1 MTDFECD
8 WIDAFTDQAFGGNGC
23 AVVYDHNGLPDEVC
37 CAFVKETSL
46 TECTFVG
53 PSKIADF
60 KVRYFLAGGEI
71 PFAGHPTLA
80 TAVSLI
86 NRDQI
91 DGTQVTFETRA
102 GIVPIEI
109 DESFGLPRIT
119 MTQPAPDFG
128 PELDPELLARIGGIA
143 AEDIIAPPQ
152 VVSTG
157 LPFCIVILR
166 NHKVLEQVTLHP
178 ELTKKFREAG
188 VYPGLMEP
196 YWATLQGF
204 SEVGDTFARLPML
217 PPNPA
222 EDAFTG
228 SATGCL
234 AAYLW
239 SRGMIEDRN
248 FIAEQGHL
256 MGRPGQAQVQVLGAQ
271 RNIQGVRVAG
281 HGHVLMSG
289 KLHLQ

>member
-1 MTDFECD
+1 MADFECD

-204 SEVGDTFARLPML
+204 SEVGDTFSRLPML